1 MGNQRDAVTLV
12 SHSPFLLLVIRNPH
26 FTPRCRCQ
34 RDRMGFTLRSGSVS
48 SELLR
53 EFAIS

>member
-1 MGNQRDAVTLV
+1 MGNQRDGVTLV